1 MKKTPLLLIVFCI
14 LISSGLQA
22 QNYQTVNSGRIAYFT
37 TTGEDFQFLRIDSV
51 SFNGDSIFYP
61 NRTLGQVGY
70 HCISPNEPS
79 WSGRKIIVRKDGSNV
94 YYNYHNDSILIK
106 TQAILKEKWIAFHSK
121 DSITFKAEVVA
132 VDLKTVLG
140 QLDSV
145 KTIQFQGLDSHGNV
159 VDPLLNAKQ
168 INISKN
174 YGLVTSLN
182 FNLFPNIELDYS
194 LFQKFGY
201 FELVGLTS
209 PKLGFQNL
217 TWFDVF
223 DYQPGDIFH
232 IEEIE
237 RNVCQQGVGATYYK
251 RIISNY
257 FNRTNYNDSIIYKI
271 SRVHHFQERYF
282 DSIHNSIKFDTIR
295 FVIYPDVD
303 FDKLSGELM
312 FSHDS
317 LSIESSAMSI
327 GDRIVKLPR
336 FYGFRKTK
344 IDSCWFYPTSD
355 GVFQNY
361 YFKGLGGPYY
371 NYGGACPFGM
381 RTLVYY
387 KKGSVTWGTPF
398 DFTGV
403 ETLKNRQNVNV
414 YPNPAFDKICI
425 ETFSSNE
432 SMIFELYS
440 TGGSVVFRQIIQ
452 SAKQDVDVSP
462 LNNGIYF
469 YKVST
474 SGQILKNGKITILH

>member
-1 MKKTPLLLIVFCI
+1 MKKILQLLILPFI
-14 LISSGLQA
+14 LVSSGLQA

-37 TTGEDFQFLRIDSV
+37 TSGEDFQFLRIDSV
-51 SFNGDSIFYP
+51 FFNGDSVFYP
-61 NRTLGQVGY
+61 NRTLGPVGY
-70 HCISPNEPS
+70 HCFSLNEPS
-79 WSGRKIIVRKDGSNV
+79 WTGRKIIVRKDGSNV

-106 TQAILKEKWIAFHSK
+106 TQAILKEKWIAYQSK
-121 DSITFKAEVVA
+121 DSITITAEVVA
-132 VDLKTVLG
+132 INQKAVLE

-145 KTIQFQGLDSHGNV
+145 KTIQFLGFDSHGNI
-159 VDPLLNAKQ
+159 VDHLLNTTQ
-168 INISKN
+168 ISISKN
-174 YGLVTSLN
+174 YGWVTALN

-194 LFQKFGY
+194 FFQRFGS

-209 PKLGFQNL
+209 PKLGVQNL
-217 TWFDVF
+217 TRFDVF
-223 DYQPGDIFH
+223 DFQPGDIFH

-237 RNVCQQGVGATYYK
+237 RNVCQGVGATHYK

-257 FNRTNYNDSIIYKI
+257 LNRTNYNDSIIYKI
-271 SRVHHFQERYF
+271 SRVHNIQEKYF

-303 FDKLSGELM
+303 FDKLSGELI

-317 LSIESSAMSI
+317 LSIESSAMRI

-355 GVFQNY
+355 GDFLNY

-387 KKGSVTWGTPF
+387 KKGYITWGTPF
-398 DFTGV
+398 NFTGI
-403 ETLKNRQNVNV
+403 ETLANSNYVKI
-414 YPNPAFDKICI
+414 YPNPAYDKICI
-425 ETFSSNE
+425 ETYSPNE
-432 SMIFELYS
+432 PMTFELYS
-440 TGGSVVFRQIIQ
+440 SDGSVVFRQIIH
-452 SAKQDVDVSP
+452 SAKENVYVTQFK
-462 LNNGIYF
+462 NGIYI
-469 YKVST
+469 YKISNN
-474 SGQILKNGKITILH
+474 GQVLKRGKISLINL